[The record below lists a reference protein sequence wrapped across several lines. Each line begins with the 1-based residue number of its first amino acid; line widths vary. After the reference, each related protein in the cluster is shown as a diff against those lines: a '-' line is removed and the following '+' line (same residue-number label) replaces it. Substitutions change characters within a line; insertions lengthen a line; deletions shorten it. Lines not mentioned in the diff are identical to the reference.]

1 MPNVFDQFDEPSGT
15 ILTNPA
21 QAGQMQGQALT
32 NQRTMATLPYEAP
45 QAGATLA
52 RTQQAVQD
60 RPFER
65 GDKLRADFDARQQV
79 KDYRTSV
86 PLLISALKTQPNA
99 QGDNALV
106 YAYAKIMD
114 PNSVVRDSEADTA
127 AGTAGYLEAQTEK
140 LKKNLGWD
148 DARGLPAGAAAG
160 LRREMN
166 TKVAQY
172 AKAYGTVRRD
182 FQDLAKRQGVNADDV
197 VGRSPAEPFL
207 VEYDRL
213 SKQMG
218 WKDQPSAASV
228 GPTEGRREVDPTG
241 ANRFSTDTDR
251 QFAATAQAAFNNGA
265 SREQLDAIA
274 KAFNAPSF
282 GPDLDSAIEARRAGR
297 SVQFTVP
304 ATGKSG
310 PTLTGAALA
319 TPVGTGIANYLNAAS
334 FGIPQLAAGDQGF
347 EALRARNPGSALAGD
362 ILGGITGTAGLAG
375 AGVKAGLSVPRAAT
389 GANLLY
395 GGAFGANTNE
405 DNRLLGGLGGAGAAL
420 VGEGLGRYVAAPA
433 IDALARSRVGQA
445 VGGMFGRQAPRR
457 VSRPETSLADEIA
470 PGMSDIQANLR
481 DAARLGLPM
490 SLADASPAARS
501 TLGAATRLDPM
512 TLETVGKG
520 LSERGLARN
529 ERAASA
535 LSNLAEPVDM
545 RATTAEIFR
554 GAQEAASPFYERA
567 YANPAITTPELESLL
582 QRPSLQQAMGRARGT
597 IAEEGGNPNTIGF
610 ALDAEGNPV
619 LNPLPTG
626 QMAELGAAN
635 AALAEAQDALAR
647 GNASLAGNVDR
658 KGLQDAVDQAQ
669 ARVAAAQSAVDAA
682 PSAETLATAPA
693 YNWRALDYTKRGLD
707 DVLEGLR
714 DPVTRQ
720 LPIDYQTRAIQNSR
734 VSFRNALG
742 GLNDDY
748 RQGLNAYSDIAR
760 RNDDLNAGYRMAGR
774 GVTDRDFNVA
784 LDAAGDAGR
793 DYFQRGYVTNLSDQ
807 INRATDNTNAYNLV
821 AGTPGQR
828 NRLTSMFPNA
838 DDFLRQRDLEN
849 LMGLTNKEVLGGAPT
864 AGRLAANERL
874 AAPDLGSLAELG
886 ISAATG
892 TPPVGAMTR
901 GAQQAANGMFGRRS
915 AQMTQENARAI
926 APMLAEQNPAAASA
940 ALDSLLGD
948 VAAQRRYNDL
958 IKAIGAGV
966 TAPGLTGL
974 YGSY

>member
-65 GDKLRADFDARQQV
+65 GDKLRADFDKRQQV
-79 KDYRTSV
+79 QDYRTSA
-86 PLLISALKTQPNA
+86 PLLISALKSKRDP

-114 PNSVVRDSEADTA
+114 PNSVVRESEADTA
-127 AGTAGYLEAQTEK
+127 VNTAGIVAATVEK
-140 LKKNLGWD
+140 WKKNLGFE
-148 DARGLPAGAAAG
+148 DAVGLPRGTSAG
-160 LRREMN
+160 LLREMN

-197 VGRSPAEPFL
+197 VGRSPAEPFIG
-207 VEYDRL
+207 EYEKL

-218 WKDQPSAASV
+218 WTDQPSAASTGAS
-228 GPTEGRREVDPTG
+228 GPSQVDPTG
-241 ANRFSTDTDR
+241 ASPNLSPEDR
-251 QFAATAQAAFNNGA
+251 QFLSQNARYMTPQAVQQWYKDKTGGRATITDQNAQEVYDYYAKGGQQDAVVNVGQGAA
-265 SREQLDAIA
+265 
-274 KAFNAPSF
+274 
-282 GPDLDSAIEARRAGR
+282 SAVGE
-297 SVQFTVP
+297 
-304 ATGKSG
+304 
-310 PTLTGAALA
+310 ALA
-319 TPVGTGIANYLNAAS
+319 TPVGTGVANYLNAAS

-375 AGVKAGLSVPRAAT
+375 AGLKAGLSVPRAAT
-389 GANLLY
+389 GANLAY
-395 GGAFGANTNE
+395 GTAFGANTNE

-470 PGMSDIQANLR
+470 PGMSDIQANLQ
-481 DAARLGLPM
+481 DAVRLGLPM

-520 LSERGLARN
+520 LAERGLARN

-545 RATTAEIFR
+545 RATTDEIFR
-554 GAQEAASPFYERA
+554 GAQDAASPFYGRA

-597 IAEEGGNPNTIGF
+597 IAEEGGDPNTIGF
-610 ALDAEGNPV
+610 ALDAQGNPV

-635 AALAEAQDALAR
+635 TALSEAQDALAR

-720 LPIDYQTRAIQNSR
+720 LPSDYQTRAIQNSR

-849 LMGLTNKEVLGGAPT
+849 LMGQTRNEVLGGSAT
-864 AGRLAANERL
+864 AGRQSANERL
-874 AAPDLGSLAELG
+874 SSPNLGLLAELG
-886 ISAATG
+886 VSAAAG
-892 TPPVGAMTR
+892 MPPVWAMAH
-901 GAQQAANGMFGRRS
+901 GAQHGLRGMFGRRS

-926 APMLAEQNPAAASA
+926 APMLAEQNPATASA